1 MTAPLTQPSGGM
13 PLIQTE
19 SLTKDYHVGGG
30 VVHALTPL
38 DLTVARGEFTAVMGP
53 SGSGK
58 STFMNLVGCLDSPT
72 SGRLLFDGEDVSR
85 LATDALAD
93 VRNRKIGF
101 VFQSFNL
108 LARLTAEENVELPLM
123 YGRTPR
129 AARRAKAVE
138 MLRLVGLGE
147 RGHHRPTQ
155 LSGGQQQRVAIARA
169 LVNDPLLLLADEPT
183 GALDTRTGVEI
194 MALFQR
200 LNDEGITVLLVTHDP
215 EVADYAQRVVRMRDG
230 QVISDIRNP
239 VPVRAADILARL
251 SAQAAE

>member
-1 MTAPLTQPSGGM
+1 MSA

-38 DLTVARGEFTAVMGP
+38 DLTIAHGEFTAVMGP

-72 SGRLLFDGEDVSR
+72 AGRLLFDGEDVSR
-85 LATDALAD
+85 LPTDALAD

-123 YGRTPR
+123 YGRVPR
-129 AARRAKAVE
+129 GERRAKAVK
-138 MLRLVGLGE
+138 MLGLVGLAE

-183 GALDTRTGVEI
+183 GALDSRTGIEI

-200 LNDEGITVLLVTHDP
+200 LNDEGITILIVTHDP
-215 EVADYAQRVVRMRDG
+215 EVADYAHRVVRMRDG
-230 QVISDIRNP
+230 HVISDSRNA
-239 VPVRAADILARL
+239 VPLRAADVLARMT
-251 SAQAAE
+251 AQAAE

>member
-1 MTAPLTQPSGGM
+1 MTAPL
-13 PLIQTE
+13 IHAE
-19 SLTKDYHVGGG
+19 ALTKDYHVGGG

-38 DLTVARGEFTAVMGP
+38 NLTVARGEFTAVMGP

-123 YGRTPR
+123 YGRMAR
-129 AARRAKAVE
+129 GERRAKAAE

-183 GALDTRTGVEI
+183 GALDTRTGIEI

-230 QVISDIRNP
+230 RVIADERNP
-239 VPVRAADILARL
+239 APVRAADALARL
-251 SAQAAE
+251 NNLQAAE

>member
-1 MTAPLTQPSGGM
+1 MSA

-38 DLTVARGEFTAVMGP
+38 DLTIAHGEFTAVMGP

-72 SGRLLFDGEDVSR
+72 AGRLLFDGEDVSR
-85 LATDALAD
+85 LPTDALAD

-123 YGRTPR
+123 YGRVPR
-129 AARRAKAVE
+129 GERRAKAVK
-138 MLRLVGLGE
+138 MLGLVGLAE

-169 LVNDPLLLLADEPT
+169 LIVDPHVLILDEPVSALDPVSATRIVDRLATIATARGLTTVFVTHDLARVPQIADRVVVMHEGRVVEDEPT
-183 GALDTRTGVEI
+183 VHVLTRPSHAITQALAE
-194 MALFQR
+194 
-200 LNDEGITVLLVTHDP
+200 
-215 EVADYAQRVVRMRDG
+215 AQRR
-230 QVISDIRNP
+230 STF
-239 VPVRAADILARL
+239 
-251 SAQAAE
+251 